1 MVRDVHERLCG
12 YTATRGR
19 NFWCRK
25 FEYATMNTGRDL
37 LIRKHLRKYSA
48 VSAGRLGFDRKG
60 EHAMQKELLEQ
71 LQRITEEEQAVLNGR
86 QDVRKELYTSGRDF
100 VIDSGKLLQKGRL
113 IEIRP
118 HTRFI
123 HFPKHSHN
131 YVEMVYMC
139 SGSTTH
145 IINDRERII
154 LQEGDLLFLNQHAT
168 QEILPAKEN
177 DIAVNFIILPE
188 FFDRAFSMIER
199 ENILHDFL
207 ISVLSQ
213 DSSRS
218 SYLHFQAKDILP
230 VQNLIENM
238 IWTLLHKKAGTNTIN
253 QTTMGLLF
261 LNLSMFADAINQ
273 DGPNQYEQNL
283 VFSVLKYIETHYK
296 NGSLT
301 EAAKELGQPAYSIR
315 RLLKK
320 HTKFNFKE
328 LLQQRKLQQAA
339 YLLSQTPLT
348 VEAVMKNIGYDNSSY
363 FYRKFREKYGCS
375 PRQYRE
381 T

>member
-1 MVRDVHERLCG
+1 
-12 YTATRGR
+12 
-19 NFWCRK
+19 
-25 FEYATMNTGRDL
+25 
-37 LIRKHLRKYSA
+37 
-48 VSAGRLGFDRKG
+48 
-60 EHAMQKELLEQ
+60 MQKALLEQ
-71 LQRITEEEQAVLNGR
+71 LRKITEEEYAILNGR
-86 QDVRKELYTSGRDF
+86 QDVEKERYTSGRNF
-100 VIDSGKLLQKGRL
+100 VIDSRKLLQKGRL

-118 HTRFI
+118 HTRFV
-123 HFPKHSHN
+123 HFPRHSHN

-154 LQEGDLLFLNQHAT
+154 LQEGDLLFLNQNAT
-168 QEILPAKEN
+168 QEILPAGEN

-188 FFDRAFSMIER
+188 FFDHAFSMLEK

-213 DSSRS
+213 DSSLS

-238 IWTLLHKKAGTNTIN
+238 IWTLLHKKSGTNTVN

-261 LNLSMFADAINQ
+261 LNLSMFTDAINQ
-273 DGPNQYEQNL
+273 DEPNQYEQTL

-301 EAAKELGQPAYSIR
+301 EAAEELSQPAYYIS

-320 HTKFNFKE
+320 YTDSNFKE

-339 YLLSQTPLT
+339 YLLSRTPLT
-348 VEAVMKNIGYDNSSY
+348 IESVMENIGYNNSSY
-363 FYRKFREKYGCS
+363 FHRKFREKYGCS
-375 PRQYRE
+375 PRRYRE
-381 T
+381 SETAGR

>member
-1 MVRDVHERLCG
+1 MRQ
-12 YTATRGR
+12 
-19 NFWCRK
+19 
-25 FEYATMNTGRDL
+25 DL
-37 LIRKHLRKYSA
+37 LA
-48 VSAGRLGFDRKG
+48 
-60 EHAMQKELLEQ
+60 Q
-71 LQRITEEEQAVLNGR
+71 LQKITEEEQAILDGR
-86 QDVRKELYTSGRDF
+86 QDVQKELYTSGRGF
-100 VIDSGKLLQKGRL
+100 VIDSRKLLRKGRL

-118 HTRFI
+118 HTRFV
-123 HFPKHSHN
+123 HFPRHSHN

-145 IINDRERII
+145 IINDRDRIT
-154 LQEGDLLFLNQHAT
+154 LQKGDLLFLNQNAT
-168 QEILPAKEN
+168 QEILPAGKN

-188 FFDRAFSMIER
+188 FFDHAFSMIER

-213 DSSRS
+213 DSSLS

-261 LNLSMFADAINQ
+261 LNLSMFTDTINQ
-273 DGPNQYEQNL
+273 DDPNQYEQNL

-301 EAAKELGQPAYSIR
+301 EVAEEMKQPAYFIS

-320 HTKFNFKE
+320 YTDSNFKE

-339 YLLSQTPLT
+339 YQTPLT
-348 VEAVMKNIGYDNSSY
+348 VDAVMENIGYDNSSY

-375 PRQYRE
+375 PRKYRE
-381 T
+381 SGK

>member
-1 MVRDVHERLCG
+1 MQQ
-12 YTATRGR
+12 
-19 NFWCRK
+19 
-25 FEYATMNTGRDL
+25 DL
-37 LIRKHLRKYSA
+37 LA
-48 VSAGRLGFDRKG
+48 
-60 EHAMQKELLEQ
+60 Q
-71 LQRITEEEQAVLNGR
+71 LQKITEEEQAILDGR
-86 QDVRKELYTSGRDF
+86 QDVQKELYTSGRGF
-100 VIDSGKLLQKGRL
+100 VIDSRKLLRKGRL

-118 HTRFI
+118 HTRFV
-123 HFPKHSHN
+123 HFPRHSHN

-145 IINDRERII
+145 IINDRDRIT
-154 LQEGDLLFLNQHAT
+154 LQKGDLLFLNQNAT
-168 QEILPAKEN
+168 QEILPAGKN

-188 FFDRAFSMIER
+188 FFDHAFSMIER

-213 DSSRS
+213 DSSLS

-261 LNLSMFADAINQ
+261 LNLSMFTDTINQ
-273 DGPNQYEQNL
+273 DDPNQYEQNL

-301 EAAKELGQPAYSIR
+301 EVAEEMKQPAYFIS

-320 HTKFNFKE
+320 YTDSNFKE

-348 VEAVMKNIGYDNSSY
+348 VDAVMENIGYDNSSY

-375 PRQYRE
+375 PRKYRE
-381 T
+381 SGK

>member
-1 MVRDVHERLCG
+1 MSPPV
-12 YTATRGR
+12 
-19 NFWCRK
+19 
-25 FEYATMNTGRDL
+25 
-37 LIRKHLRKYSA
+37 LR
-48 VSAGRLGFDRKG
+48 RC
-60 EHAMQKELLEQ
+60 
-71 LQRITEEEQAVLNGR
+71 
-86 QDVRKELYTSGRDF
+86 
-100 VIDSGKLLQKGRL
+100 DSRKLLRKGRL

-118 HTRFI
+118 HTRFV
-123 HFPKHSHN
+123 HFPRHSHN

-145 IINDRERII
+145 IINDRDRIT
-154 LQEGDLLFLNQHAT
+154 LQKGDLLFLNQNAT
-168 QEILPAKEN
+168 QEILPAGKN

-188 FFDRAFSMIER
+188 FFDHAFSMIER

-213 DSSRS
+213 DSSLS

-261 LNLSMFADAINQ
+261 LNLSMFTDTINQ
-273 DGPNQYEQNL
+273 DDPNQYEQNL

-301 EAAKELGQPAYSIR
+301 EVAEEMKQPAYFIS

-320 HTKFNFKE
+320 YTDSNFKE

-348 VEAVMKNIGYDNSSY
+348 VDAVMENIGYDNSSY

-375 PRQYRE
+375 PRKYRE
-381 T
+381 SGK

>member
-1 MVRDVHERLCG
+1 MQQE
-12 YTATRGR
+12 
-19 NFWCRK
+19 
-25 FEYATMNTGRDL
+25 L
-37 LIRKHLRKYSA
+37 LAQLRK
-48 VSAGRLGFDRKG
+48 
-60 EHAMQKELLEQ
+60 
-71 LQRITEEEQAVLNGR
+71 ITEEEQAILNGQ
-86 QDVRKELYTSGRDF
+86 QDVKKELYTSGSGF
-100 VIDSGKLLQKGRL
+100 VIDSRKLLQKGRL

-118 HTRFI
+118 HTRFV
-123 HFPKHSHN
+123 HFPRHSHN

-139 SGSTTH
+139 SGSTIH
-145 IINDRERII
+145 IINDRERIT
-154 LQEGDLLFLNQHAT
+154 LQEGDLLFLNQNAT
-168 QEILPAKEN
+168 QEILPAREN

-188 FFDRAFSMIER
+188 FFDRAFSMVER

-213 DSSRS
+213 DSSLS

-230 VQNLIENM
+230 VQNLLENM
-238 IWTLLHKKAGTNTIN
+238 IWTLLHKKAGTNTMN

-261 LNLSMFADAINQ
+261 LNLSMFADTINQ
-273 DGPNQYEQNL
+273 DDPNQYEQNL

-301 EAAKELGQPAYSIR
+301 EVAEEMKQPDYYIS

-320 HTKFNFKE
+320 YTDSNFKE

-348 VEAVMKNIGYDNSSY
+348 VDVVMENIGYDNSSY

-375 PRQYRE
+375 PRRYRE
-381 T
+381 SMK

>member
-1 MVRDVHERLCG
+1 
-12 YTATRGR
+12 
-19 NFWCRK
+19 
-25 FEYATMNTGRDL
+25 
-37 LIRKHLRKYSA
+37 
-48 VSAGRLGFDRKG
+48 
-60 EHAMQKELLEQ
+60 MQQELLAQ
-71 LQRITEEEQAVLNGR
+71 LQKITEEEQAILDGQ
-86 QDVRKELYTSGRDF
+86 QDVKKELYTSGRGF
-100 VIDSGKLLQKGRL
+100 VIDSRKLLQKGRL

-118 HTRFI
+118 HTRFV

-145 IINDRERII
+145 IINGRERIT
-154 LQEGDLLFLNQHAT
+154 LQEGDLLFLNQNAT
-168 QEILPAKEN
+168 QEILPAGEN

-188 FFDRAFSMIER
+188 FFDHAFSMIER

-213 DSSRS
+213 DSSLS

-238 IWTLLHKKAGTNTIN
+238 IWTLLHKKSGTNTIN
-253 QTTMGLLF
+253 QTTMDLLF
-261 LNLSMFADAINQ
+261 LNLSMFADTINQ
-273 DGPNQYEQNL
+273 DDPNQYEQNL

-301 EAAKELGQPAYSIR
+301 EVAEEMKQPAYSIS

-320 HTKFNFKE
+320 YTDCNFKE

-348 VEAVMKNIGYDNSSY
+348 VDVVMENIGYDNSSY

-375 PRQYRE
+375 PRNYRE
-381 T
+381 TMK

>member
-1 MVRDVHERLCG
+1 MRQ
-12 YTATRGR
+12 
-19 NFWCRK
+19 
-25 FEYATMNTGRDL
+25 DL
-37 LIRKHLRKYSA
+37 LA
-48 VSAGRLGFDRKG
+48 
-60 EHAMQKELLEQ
+60 Q
-71 LQRITEEEQAVLNGR
+71 LQKITEEEQAILDGR
-86 QDVRKELYTSGRDF
+86 QDVQKELYTSGRGF
-100 VIDSGKLLQKGRL
+100 VIDSRKLLRKGRL

-118 HTRFI
+118 HTRFV
-123 HFPKHSHN
+123 HFPRHSHN

-145 IINDRERII
+145 IINDRDRIT
-154 LQEGDLLFLNQHAT
+154 LQKGDLLFLNQNAT
-168 QEILPAKEN
+168 QEILPAGKN

-188 FFDRAFSMIER
+188 FFDHAFSMIER

-213 DSSRS
+213 DSSLS

-261 LNLSMFADAINQ
+261 LNLSMFTDTINQ
-273 DGPNQYEQNL
+273 DDPNQYEQNL

-301 EAAKELGQPAYSIR
+301 EVAEEMKQPAYFIS

-320 HTKFNFKE
+320 YTDSNFKE

-348 VEAVMKNIGYDNSSY
+348 VDAVMENIGYDNSSY

-375 PRQYRE
+375 PRKYRE
-381 T
+381 SGK

>member
-1 MVRDVHERLCG
+1 
-12 YTATRGR
+12 
-19 NFWCRK
+19 
-25 FEYATMNTGRDL
+25 
-37 LIRKHLRKYSA
+37 
-48 VSAGRLGFDRKG
+48 
-60 EHAMQKELLEQ
+60 MQKELLEQ
-71 LQRITEEEQAVLNGR
+71 LQKITEEEQAILDGH
-86 QDVRKELYTSGRDF
+86 QDVRKELYTSGKGF
-100 VIDSGKLLQKGRL
+100 VIDSRKLLQKGRL
-113 IEIRP
+113 IEVRP
-118 HTRFI
+118 HTRFV
-123 HFPKHSHN
+123 HFPRHSHN

-145 IINDRERII
+145 IINDKERIT
-154 LQEGDLLFLNQHAT
+154 LQEGDLLFLNQNAT
-168 QEILPAKEN
+168 QEILSAGEN

-188 FFDRAFSMIER
+188 FFDHAFSMIEK

-218 SYLHFQAKDILP
+218 SYLHFQARDILP

-238 IWTLLHKKAGTNTIN
+238 IWTLLHKKSGTNTIN

-261 LNLSMFADAINQ
+261 LNLSMFSDTINQ
-273 DGPNQYEQNL
+273 DDPNQYEQTL

-301 EAAKELGQPAYSIR
+301 EVAEELRQPAYYIS

-320 HTKFNFKE
+320 YTDSNFKE

-339 YLLSQTPLT
+339 YLLSRTPIT
-348 VEAVMKNIGYDNSSY
+348 VDAVMENIGYDNSSY
-363 FYRKFREKYGCS
+363 FHRKFREKYGCS

-381 T
+381 VEGR